1 MWYKKDSELLLL
13 HLYIQ
18 PGAKRTEI
26 VGMHGEALKIRLNA
40 PPIEGQANEKLRQ
53 FMAQLFRVPVRQV
66 VLKKGDKS
74 RHKTIVI
81 TGSLINPECLYSSC

>member
-1 MWYKKDSELLLL
+1 ML

-53 FMAQLFRVPVRQV
+53 FMAQMFQVPVRQV

-81 TGSLINPECLYSSC
+81 TGSPINPECLYPSC